1 MEFLIVSL
9 AGCLGFNNGANDNFK
24 GFATSWGT
32 QTLSYRQSIIWATLA
47 TVAGSLMSIYWA
59 HSLLHAF
66 SGAGLVPDALLTT
79 PAFMASVSGG
89 AAITI
94 FVATRWG
101 WPVST
106 THALLGALLG
116 AGLTQGFQGIHVQA
130 LLHGFV
136 APLLISPLVAAMLSM
151 GIVRRFSSSKALTSA
166 TLETCLCIRP
176 ESRLAV
182 SADGVATYRQGLQ
195 PEFIVAS
202 QADCTQDQLPL
213 RLNPQAIRDRLHV
226 GSALAICF
234 ARGVNDTPKLAAL
247 MVAGKILS
255 IPMATLNISM
265 LMGLG
270 GLVFARR
277 VAETLSL
284 RVSHLRPEQGLMANL
299 VTAGLVLFASRLGL
313 PVSTTHVAV
322 GSIAGAGAGAH
333 SLNTSTLRNI
343 LLSWI
348 ATLPLAA
355 LLSALTLQ
363 LLHAIAPA

>member
-1 MEFLIVSL
+1 MEFLIVTL
-9 AGCLGFNNGANDNFK
+9 AGWLGFNNGANDNFK
-24 GFATSWGT
+24 GFATTWGT

-47 TVAGSLMSIYWA
+47 TVAGSLMSMYLA
-59 HSLLHAF
+59 NSLLHAF

-101 WPVST
+101 LPVST

-116 AGLTQGFQGIHVQA
+116 AGLTQGFQGIHVQP

-136 APLLISPLVAAMLSM
+136 APLLISPFVAAMLSM
-151 GIVRRFSSSKALTSA
+151 GIVRGFKSSKTLTSA
-166 TLETCLCIRP
+166 AQEDCLCIRP
-176 ESRLAV
+176 ESRLEV
-182 SADGVATYRQGLQ
+182 SADGIATYRQNLQ

-202 QADCTQDQLPL
+202 QAACAQDQLPL
-213 RLNPQAIRDRLHV
+213 RLNQQTIRDRLHV

-255 IPMATLNISM
+255 IPMATLTISV

-270 GLVFARR
+270 GIVFARR
-277 VAETLSL
+277 VAETMSL
-284 RVSHLRPEQGLMANL
+284 RVSKLQPEQGLIANL
-299 VTAGLVLFASRLGL
+299 VTAGLVLFASRLGM

-322 GSIAGAGAGAH
+322 GSIAGAGAGAN
-333 SLNTSTLRNI
+333 SLNRTTLRNI

-355 LLSALTLQ
+355 LLTAATLS
-363 LLHAIAPA
+363 LLHTVR